1 MKTYTNYL
9 AQSKKT
15 YQFRVKVAGDYT
27 EKLQERI
34 QSALD
39 AFSVAS
45 VGKIKRLPIQEY
57 AEFPQM
63 GNVEIH
69 VIEVELD
76 YPTNPPQLTQLIHER
91 VGIPIQCLSVRT
103 ALEDAEAIA
112 AMPTPR
118 KKAAL
123 ETPELEEAPG
133 GQALVGQAR
142 RDSLLKELMTRE
154 YEFAAKSEADK
165 KTTNE
170 LPQGNTSPVGTSQTK
185 ITSPVKGTK

>member
-1 MKTYTNYL
+1 MKTYSNYL

-34 QSALD
+34 EQALE
-39 AFSVAS
+39 AFSVATVS
-45 VGKIKRLPIQEY
+45 KVKRLPIQEY
-57 AEFPQM
+57 AEFPRL
-63 GNVEIH
+63 GNTEIH

-76 YPTNPPQLTQLIHER
+76 YPTNPPQLAQLIHER
-91 VGIPIQCLSVRT
+91 VGIPMTCLSVRT

-112 AMPTPR
+112 ASPVPR
-118 KKAAL
+118 KEPAL
-123 ETPELEEAPG
+123 TTPELEEAPG
-133 GQALVGQAR
+133 AQELVGQAR

-154 YEFAAKSEADK
+154 YEFAAKSEADN

-170 LPQGNTSPVGTSQTK
+170 LPQGKTSPVGSSQNK